1 MAEVYPFRAWRYDV
15 GQVGDLSDV
24 TAPPYD
30 VISPDEQKEL
40 YERHPCN
47 VVRLILNREEPGDE
61 DPNLRYERAA
71 GFLRHW
77 QREGIL
83 IQEHEEALYAYHQEY
98 DWEGRHYVRKGFL
111 ARLRLQEFGTGTVFP
126 HEETLSGPKAD
137 RLALTKACRM
147 NLSPIFGLYPDPQGE
162 AQEPLDEA
170 IRRVTGFEAT
180 DHLNV
185 RHRVWPVTDPPAIN
199 QVRELLRDKA
209 VFIADGH
216 HRYETA
222 LNYRNWLKEQG
233 QLAGDSAPANFVLMH
248 FVGMSDPGLAILP
261 THRLVSGLPELT
273 SEDVRGV
280 LGTHFE
286 VEPMGT
292 GPDGARHTWEMM
304 QADGGQDVFG
314 FGTTADG
321 QWLFARLTHERA
333 MRMLAAEHTEEWQ
346 GLGVSILHR
355 LVLDH
360 LLMNTYPNHHQT
372 LRYVHRL
379 DEVTDA
385 QQSRSSQLA
394 CLVAPAQIEHV
405 RAIASK
411 FEKMPPKST
420 YFYPKLLSGLVFNP
434 LE

>member
-1 MAEVYPFRAWRYDV
+1 MAEVQPFRAWRYDV

-47 VVRLILNREEPGDE
+47 VVRLILNREEPGD
-61 DPNLRYERAA
+61 DDSGRRYERAA
-71 GFLRHW
+71 DFLRHW
-77 QREGIL
+77 QREGML
-83 IQEHEEALYAYHQEY
+83 RQEHEEALYAYHQEY

-147 NLSPIFGLYPDPQGE
+147 NLSPIFGLYPDEGRVQDS
-162 AQEPLDEA
+162 LDEA

-180 DHLNV
+180 DRLNV
-185 RHRVWPVTDPPAIN
+185 RHRVWPVTDPAAIN
-199 QVRELLRDKA
+199 RVREQVREKP

-222 LNYRNWLKEQG
+222 LNYRHWLREQG
-233 QLAGDSAPANFVLMH
+233 QLAGDAAAANFVLMH

-261 THRLVSGLPELT
+261 THRLVSGLPDLT
-273 SEDVRGV
+273 ADDVRSV
-280 LGTHFE
+280 LGSQFE
-286 VEPMGT
+286 TEPMGT
-292 GPDGARHTWEMM
+292 GPDGARRTWEMM

-314 FGTTADG
+314 LGTTADG
-321 QWLFARLTHERA
+321 QWLLARLTYPRA
-333 MRMLAAEHTEEWQ
+333 MSMLASDHCEEWQ
-346 GLGVSILHR
+346 RLGVSILHR
-355 LVLDH
+355 LVLEH
-360 LLMNTYPNHHQT
+360 LLHNTYPNHTQA
-372 LRYVHRL
+372 LKYVHRL
-379 DEVTDA
+379 DEVVEA
-385 QQSRSSQLA
+385 QQSRSCQLA
-394 CLVAPAQIEHV
+394 CLVAPAEIEHV